1 MRPLET
7 IVQDTA
13 ARPGRSRFAWRHP
26 RTYLAAHSLV
36 GLVLAV
42 ACAWAFVAIAD
53 AMAEAGRLARTDL
66 RSATWFEHHNTEW
79 GESLF
84 VGVSWLGSEMLVL
97 LFVIVA
103 IVLMWNRAWRRLAL
117 LAIASIGVW
126 PLNALLKL
134 SFHRTRPSFAT
145 EFVTDGSFSFPSGH
159 AMESIVIYGVL
170 AFFIIEGHPSRRA
183 AAWIAWLGLSVLI
196 GFSRVYLGVHYIS
209 DVLAGF
215 AAGFVWLF
223 TCVTGYRFAQRRHL
237 GRV

>member
-7 IVQDTA
+7 IVEDTA
-13 ARPGRSRFAWRHP
+13 TRPARSRFAWRHP

-53 AMAEAGRLARTDL
+53 AMAEAGKLARTDL
-66 RSATWFEHHNTEW
+66 RSAAWLDHHNTEW
-79 GESLF
+79 GESFF
-84 VGVSWLGSEMLVL
+84 VGVSWLGSEMLVV

-103 IVLMWNRAWRRLAL
+103 IILVRNRAWLRLSL
-117 LAIASIGVW
+117 LSIASIGVW
-126 PLNALLKL
+126 PLNALLKIA
-134 SFHRTRPSFAT
+134 FHRTRPSFAS

-170 AFFIIEGHPSRRA
+170 AVLIIERHPSRRA
-183 AAWIAWLGLSVLI
+183 LVWLAWLGLAALI
-196 GFSRVYLGVHYIS
+196 GFSRLYLGVHYIS

-223 TCVTGYRFAQRRHL
+223 TCVTGYHFAERRRL
-237 GRV
+237 GKV

>member
-7 IVQDTA
+7 IVHDTA
-13 ARPGRSRFAWRHP
+13 TRPGRSRFAWRHP

-36 GLVLAV
+36 GLGLAV

-79 GESLF
+79 GESFF
-84 VGVSWLGSEMLVL
+84 VGVSWLGSEMLVV

-103 IVLMWNRAWRRLAL
+103 IVLIRKRTWLRLAL
-117 LAIASIGVW
+117 LSVASIGVW
-126 PLNALLKL
+126 PLNALLKVG
-134 SFHRTRPSFAT
+134 FHRTRPSFAT

-170 AFFIIEGHPSRRA
+170 AFLLVERHASRRA
-183 AAWIAWLGLSVLI
+183 LVWSGWLALSVLI
-196 GFSRVYLGVHYIS
+196 GFSRLYLGVHYIS

-223 TCVTGYRFAQRRHL
+223 TCITGYRFAQRRHL
-237 GRV
+237 GNA